1 LRVIGRSAAEHL
13 ARTVALVAVA
23 LLWAPAT
30 FGLIALGGVDVTW
43 VLPLWVSIVLGAVAL
58 VVPALEVRA
67 EAAERRRS
75 FRHALGCFLDL
86 VAVRLAG
93 GAGVDSA
100 LAGSAAAGDGWAFAE
115 LRQALTDARL
125 RGEPSWNG
133 LAHLGEAIG
142 VGELQELAATAGL
155 AGDEGARVRVSIAA
169 ERSDP
174 NAWPRRC
181 RGRCSVRK
189 RTHVAAGRSVDDGL
203 HRLPRLPRGRR
214 GPQRSLTRKEPT
226 MSIIPIMW
234 AFSKARIELARHD
247 ERGEITEKV
256 IIIAVFAAL
265 AIAVGAIVVSKVVPA
280 RPSPSTSTA
289 DRDST
294 TGPRRTR

>member
-1 LRVIGRSAAEHL
+1 MTAAVLTGALAAWGISLVVTGLVPARVSLGDALERLDAPATVADDSPAQWWVRLLGVPLVDTRFGQAWTRPASRDLRVIGRSAAEHL

-142 VGELQELAATAGL
+142 VGELQELAASAGL

-169 ERSDP
+169 KARAIRMRGLADAEGAAQSASERMSLP
-174 NAWPRRC
+174 VVLLMTGFIVFLGYPA
-181 RGRCSVRK
+181 
-189 RTHVAAGRSVDDGL
+189 VAAVLNGL
-203 HRLPRLPRGRR
+203 
-214 GPQRSLTRKEPT
+214 
-226 MSIIPIMW
+226 
-234 AFSKARIELARHD
+234 
-247 ERGEITEKV
+247 
-256 IIIAVFAAL
+256 
-265 AIAVGAIVVSKVVPA
+265 
-280 RPSPSTSTA
+280 
-289 DRDST
+289 
-294 TGPRRTR
+294 

>member
-1 LRVIGRSAAEHL
+1 MTAAVLAGALAAWGIVLVVTGMVPARVSLGDALERLDAPATVADDSPGQWWVRLLGVPLVDTRFGQAWIRPVSRDLRVIGRSPAEHL
-13 ARTVALVAVA
+13 ARTGALVAVA

-43 VLPLWVSIVLGAVAL
+43 VLPLWVSLVLGAVAL
-58 VVPALEVRA
+58 VVPTLEVRA

-142 VGELQELAATAGL
+142 VGELQELAASAGL

-169 ERSDP
+169 KARAIRMRGLADAEGAAQSASERMSLP
-174 NAWPRRC
+174 VVLLMTGFIVFLGYPA
-181 RGRCSVRK
+181 
-189 RTHVAAGRSVDDGL
+189 VAAVLNGL
-203 HRLPRLPRGRR
+203 
-214 GPQRSLTRKEPT
+214 
-226 MSIIPIMW
+226 
-234 AFSKARIELARHD
+234 
-247 ERGEITEKV
+247 
-256 IIIAVFAAL
+256 
-265 AIAVGAIVVSKVVPA
+265 
-280 RPSPSTSTA
+280 
-289 DRDST
+289 
-294 TGPRRTR
+294 

>member
-1 LRVIGRSAAEHL
+1 MTAAVLTGALAAWGISLVVTGLVPARVSLGDALERLDAPATVADDSPAQWWVRLLGVPLVDTRFGQAWLRPASRDLRVIGRSAAEHL

-142 VGELQELAATAGL
+142 VGELQELAASAGL

-169 ERSDP
+169 
-174 NAWPRRC
+174 
-181 RGRCSVRK
+181 
-189 RTHVAAGRSVDDGL
+189 
-203 HRLPRLPRGRR
+203 
-214 GPQRSLTRKEPT
+214 
-226 MSIIPIMW
+226 
-234 AFSKARIELARHD
+234 KARAIRMRGLAD
-247 ERGEITEKV
+247 AEGAAQSASERMSLPVVLLMTGFI
-256 IIIAVFAAL
+256 VFL
-265 AIAVGAIVVSKVVPA
+265 GYPAIAAVLNGL
-280 RPSPSTSTA
+280 
-289 DRDST
+289 
-294 TGPRRTR
+294 

>member
-1 LRVIGRSAAEHL
+1 MTAAVLTGALAAWGISLVVTGLVPARVSLGDALERLDAPATVADDSPAQWWVRLLGVPLVDTRFGQAWTRPVNRDLRVIGRSAAEHL

-100 LAGSAAAGDGWAFAE
+100 LAGSAAAGDGWAFTE

-125 RGEPSWNG
+125 RSEPSWNG

-142 VGELQELAATAGL
+142 VDELQELAASAGL

-169 ERSDP
+169 KARAIRMRGLADAEGAAQSASERMSLP
-174 NAWPRRC
+174 VVLLMTGFIVFLGYPA
-181 RGRCSVRK
+181 
-189 RTHVAAGRSVDDGL
+189 VAAVLNGL
-203 HRLPRLPRGRR
+203 
-214 GPQRSLTRKEPT
+214 
-226 MSIIPIMW
+226 
-234 AFSKARIELARHD
+234 
-247 ERGEITEKV
+247 
-256 IIIAVFAAL
+256 
-265 AIAVGAIVVSKVVPA
+265 
-280 RPSPSTSTA
+280 
-289 DRDST
+289 
-294 TGPRRTR
+294 

>member
-1 LRVIGRSAAEHL
+1 MTAAVLVGALAAWGISLVVTGLVPARVSLGDALERLDAPATVADDSPAQWWVRLLGVPLVDTRFGQAWTRPASRDLRVIGRSTAEHL

-142 VGELQELAATAGL
+142 VGELQELAASAGL

-169 ERSDP
+169 
-174 NAWPRRC
+174 
-181 RGRCSVRK
+181 
-189 RTHVAAGRSVDDGL
+189 
-203 HRLPRLPRGRR
+203 
-214 GPQRSLTRKEPT
+214 
-226 MSIIPIMW
+226 
-234 AFSKARIELARHD
+234 KARAIRRPSSAR
-247 ERGEITEKV
+247 
-256 IIIAVFAAL
+256 
-265 AIAVGAIVVSKVVPA
+265 VSASSASTASRTARTTPSRTASSRAGPA
-280 RPSPSTSTA
+280 R
-289 DRDST
+289 
-294 TGPRRTR
+294 

>member
-1 LRVIGRSAAEHL
+1 MTAAVLTGALAAWGISLVVTGLVPARVSLGDALERLDAPATVADDSPAQWWVRLLGVPLVDTRFGQAWLRPASRDLRVIGRSAAEHL

-100 LAGSAAAGDGWAFAE
+100 LAGSAAAGDGWAFTE

-125 RGEPSWNG
+125 RSEPSWNG

-142 VGELQELAATAGL
+142 VDELQELAASAGL

-169 ERSDP
+169 KARAIRMRGLADAEGAAQSASERMSLP
-174 NAWPRRC
+174 VVLLMTGFIVFLGYPA
-181 RGRCSVRK
+181 
-189 RTHVAAGRSVDDGL
+189 VAAVLNGL
-203 HRLPRLPRGRR
+203 
-214 GPQRSLTRKEPT
+214 
-226 MSIIPIMW
+226 
-234 AFSKARIELARHD
+234 
-247 ERGEITEKV
+247 
-256 IIIAVFAAL
+256 
-265 AIAVGAIVVSKVVPA
+265 
-280 RPSPSTSTA
+280 
-289 DRDST
+289 
-294 TGPRRTR
+294 